1 MSLSLERLL
10 IKTKDDQFYIGYK
23 IEDHFEIPSINP
35 DEENIVLFLPAE
47 KVEKFYIVDELLAG
61 VENRI
66 KMVKK
71 MLNIAGVL
79 YEIKMVDGDYCGG
92 NMGKSNFAEAKIF
105 INKDMPLQVQ
115 ENVLLHEILHICYR
129 NGYLCKEDGEERVV
143 EVLTNFLYPVLQEHP
158 FDLLSVEG

>member
-1 MSLSLERLL
+1 M
-10 IKTKDDQFYIGYK
+10 
-23 IEDHFEIPSINP
+23 N
-35 DEENIVLFLPAE
+35 FLQ
-47 KVEKFYIVDELLAG
+47 VW
-61 VENRI
+61 RI

-115 ENVLLHEILHICYR
+115 EMSCCTRYFIFAIETVICAKKT
-129 NGYLCKEDGEERVV
+129 GKKES
-143 EVLTNFLYPVLQEHP
+143 LKF
-158 FDLLSVEG
+158 

>member
-1 MSLSLERLL
+1 MA
-10 IKTKDDQFYIGYK
+10 T
-23 IEDHFEIPSINP
+23 
-35 DEENIVLFLPAE
+35 
-47 KVEKFYIVDELLAG
+47 
-61 VENRI
+61 
-66 KMVKK
+66 K

-79 YEIKMVDGDYCGG
+79 YEVKMVDGDYCGG

-158 FDLLSVEG
+158 FDLLSAEN